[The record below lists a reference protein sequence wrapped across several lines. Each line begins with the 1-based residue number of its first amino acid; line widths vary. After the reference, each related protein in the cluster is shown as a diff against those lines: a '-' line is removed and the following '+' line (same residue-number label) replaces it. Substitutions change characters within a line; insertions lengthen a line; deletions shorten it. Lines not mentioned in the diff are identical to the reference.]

1 MSLMRGG
8 EVEVEV
14 KLVLSSSEVEEDEE
28 QEEEEEEE
36 RSQTVPFWDL
46 LPFSGNHGSPKGS
59 DSVKF
64 ELNNAGTVANP
75 SGVTDIWREERE
87 RESWWKGY
95 TQFSL
100 PLYWVKLVSMVTAF
114 LDQCS
119 KESESESKRETSCE
133 L

>member
-1 MSLMRGG
+1 MSLMRG
-8 EVEVEV
+8 EEVEV

-46 LPFSGNHGSPKGS
+46 LPFSGNHGNPRGS
-59 DSVKF
+59 GSVKF

-87 RESWWKGY
+87 REKLMKRLY
-95 TQFSL
+95 TIFITSIL
-100 PLYWVKLVSMVTAF
+100 GKVSSHGNCFPWPV
-114 LDQCS
+114 
-119 KESESESKRETSCE
+119 
-133 L
+133 

>member
-1 MSLMRGG
+1 MSLMRGEEVEVKE

-14 KLVLSSSEVEEDEE
+14 RLVLSSSEVEEDEE

-36 RSQTVPFWDL
+36 RSETAPFWDL
-46 LPFSGNHGSPKGS
+46 LPFSGNHGNPKGS

-87 RESWWKGY
+87 RERERGKLMKMLY
-95 TQFSL
+95 TIFITSIL
-100 PLYWVKLVSMVTAF
+100 GNVSSHGNCFPWPL
-114 LDQCS
+114 
-119 KESESESKRETSCE
+119 
-133 L
+133 